1 MKSIKEIAYYFH
13 MYSNKNTQIFNLHN
27 DTRKLKKHSC
37 FILDKL
43 NEKYYKY
50 NVNRIKYV
58 KSINRILD

>member
-37 FILDKL
+37 FILDKQ
-43 NEKYYKY
+43 NEKYY
-50 NVNRIKYV
+50 NEN
-58 KSINRILD
+58 D